1 MGGRK
6 PGYAMSALLGAS
18 AVLVTTLAYY
28 IPDMREAVFFKPQR
42 SRVEAAVLHLAER
55 EKAFRSAKGRF
66 VSFGVANRSA
76 LQTLAVN
83 PQAWPTDNFQFDARD
98 TPEKGL
104 RIRALPRADA
114 VQGLQV
120 DARMF
125 VADLAPSGSVR
136 SSGWYP

>member
-1 MGGRK
+1 MARRK
-6 PGYAMSALLGAS
+6 PGYAVSALLGAS
-18 AVLVTTLAYY
+18 AVLVATLAYY
-28 IPDMREAVFFKPQR
+28 MPDLREALFFKPQR
-42 SRVEAAVLHLAER
+42 ARVEAAVLHLAER
-55 EKAFRSAKGRF
+55 EKVFRRARGRF
-66 VSFGVANRSA
+66 VSFGVANRGA

-83 PQAWPTDNFQFDARD
+83 PQIWPTDNFQFDARD

-125 VADLAPSGSVR
+125 VADLAPSGSVSR
-136 SSGWYP
+136 SGWYP